1 MIKNKPED
9 FIPPTE
15 RMYGIYRG
23 VVEDRNDPE
32 KAGRVRVRVWGVH
45 SNLRVKDVR
54 EGIPTEELP
63 WAEPAMGLIEGSV
76 SGFGLWSVPLQGS
89 HVFVFFENGHV
100 MQPRYFATVP
110 GIPSEGP
117 GDPPD
122 PDLGFIDPD
131 GVYPI
136 AAAEPPLKPNALN
149 EPDVHRLARG
159 EITSTIVNEKKDR
172 QIKDIPTAV
181 EGDEG
186 QVTWN
191 EPLPSYATVYPENI
205 VLATHG
211 GIVIEIDNTVIP
223 PATEEESEQGKRRV
237 HIYHPSHTYAEV
249 TEEGDIIIRNER
261 DSFEIV
267 TRNKKIYIKANE
279 DKTID
284 QIQSL
289 YVKKDQEIKVDRHVN
304 KKIAKDLNVDVGNE
318 YNQTVGAD
326 KSSDIT
332 GDETKSIGGKLEITI
347 GADAEITIGGNAT
360 VSISGNADVTA
371 GGVVN
376 VSAAQ
381 INLN

>member
-23 VVEDRNDPE
+23 VVEDRNDPK
-32 KAGRVRVRVWGVH
+32 KAGRVKVRVWGVH
-45 SNLRVKDVR
+45 SNLRVKDER
-54 EGIPTEELP
+54 EGIPVDELP

-89 HVFVFFENGHV
+89 HVFVFFENGHI

-110 GIPSEGP
+110 GIPAAGP
-117 GDPPD
+117 NTDLE
-122 PDLGFIDPD
+122 LGFQDPD

-149 EPDVHRLARG
+149 EPDFHRLARG

-172 QIKDIPTAV
+172 QIKEIPTAI

-186 QVTWN
+186 PVKWN
-191 EPLPSYATVYPENI
+191 EPLPSYAAVYPENI
-205 VLATHG
+205 VLATHA
-211 GIVIEIDNTVIP
+211 GIVVEIDNTIIP
-223 PATEEESEQGKRRV
+223 AENENETEQGKRRV
-237 HIYHPSHTYAEV
+237 HIYHPSHTYVEI
-249 TEEGDIIIRNER
+249 TEEGDIILRNER

-284 QIQSL
+284 LTQSL
-289 YVKKDQEIKVDRHVN
+289 YVKKDREIKVDRHET
-304 KKIAKDLNVDVGNE
+304 KTIAKDLNIDVGNE

-326 KSSDIT
+326 KSADIT
-332 GDETKSIGGKLEITI
+332 GDESKNIGGKLEITI
-347 GADAEITIGGNAT
+347 GADADITIGGNAT
-360 VSISGNADVTA
+360 VSIDGGAEISA

-376 VSAAQ
+376 VFAAA